1 VSRPAGRKEIRPAG
15 ACGASDI
22 AGLCQ
27 VYLLAAGQGRRA
39 GGPKAWR
46 DCAGQPLLQRQLEFL
61 RGVLPASDIAVSI
74 QADWLERCRALE
86 PRAVWAVSDP
96 EAAALASVQAL
107 ARALP
112 LQRWTFLCHVDM
124 RVWEPEVFG
133 LLAQRAASSEDV
145 EAWAPIE
152 GGRRGH
158 PVLLSPRLQDGLLA
172 LDPGRDRLD
181 FWLRSRRVVDIPV
194 PYPCIHDN
202 WNS

>member
-1 VSRPAGRKEIRPAG
+1 MSVL
-15 ACGASDI
+15 ACQA
-22 AGLCQ
+22 
-27 VYLLAAGQGRRA
+27 YLLAAGRGRRA

-46 DCAGQPLLQRQLEFL
+46 DCGGKPLLQRQVEFL
-61 RGVLPASDIAVSI
+61 RGLLPASDVAVSV

-86 PRAVWAVSDP
+86 PGAAWVPADP

-112 LQRWTFLCHVDM
+112 LRRWTFLYHVDM
-124 RVWEPEVFG
+124 RVWEPELFR
-133 LLAQRAASSEDV
+133 LLAGRAAEGGA
-145 EAWAPIE
+145 EAVVPAR

-158 PVLLSPRLQDGLLA
+158 PVLLSPRLQEGLLA
-172 LDPGRDRLD
+172 LDAARDRLD
-181 FWLRSRRVVDIPV
+181 CWLRSRRVAELPV